1 MKNVRLAFKINI
13 LSIIIMA
20 AGLIAL
26 CLGINTKMHTIMR
39 DSILSQMSE
48 SVDMQTE
55 IVEDYVNQAE
65 SYLINFAQAPV
76 ILKSLKAPANA
87 DISKELQGYTEQY
100 AKVGNNLENI
110 YVANW
115 DSTVVSS
122 VVPSVI
128 GVTLRDGSELLE
140 LRAAL
145 DQGMYN
151 TGIDRKSVV

>member
-26 CLGINTKMHTIMR
+26 CLGINTKMRTIMR

-65 SYLINFAQAPV
+65 SYLIK
-76 ILKSLKAPANA
+76 L
-87 DISKELQGYTEQY
+87 
-100 AKVGNNLENI
+100 
-110 YVANW
+110 
-115 DSTVVSS
+115 
-122 VVPSVI
+122 
-128 GVTLRDGSELLE
+128 
-140 LRAAL
+140 
-145 DQGMYN
+145 
-151 TGIDRKSVV
+151 